1 MANDDELERLR
12 RVLAGLGWEP
22 QDGRTPRSYF
32 VDFGEPHV
40 PVASALAVITE
51 NEQFLF
57 YLIFGVSAALD
68 VRDEV
73 ARFITRANYGLTIGD
88 FELDYDDG
96 QLQFR
101 SSVDFEG
108 VGLSENLIA
117 NVILPATS
125 AVDRFAE
132 GLMDVLAGRK
142 DAEEAIAEV
151 DSG

>member
-1 MANDDELERLR
+1 MANDDELERVR
-12 RVLAGLGWEP
+12 RVLEELGWEP

-40 PVASALAVITE
+40 PVSSALAAITE
-51 NEQFLF
+51 NEQFVF
-57 YLIFGVSAALD
+57 YLIFGVSAAPD
-68 VRDEV
+68 VRDEA
-73 ARFITRANYGLTIGD
+73 ARFITRANYGLTIGG

-108 VGLSENLIA
+108 VGLSEKLIA

-142 DAEEAIAEV
+142 DAEEAIAEAG
-151 DSG
+151 SG

>member
-1 MANDDELERLR
+1 MANDDELERVR
-12 RVLAGLGWEP
+12 HVLEELGWEP

-40 PVASALAVITE
+40 PVSSALAAITE
-51 NEQFLF
+51 NEQFVF
-57 YLIFGVSAALD
+57 YLIFGVSAAPD
-68 VRDEV
+68 VRDEA

-108 VGLSENLIA
+108 VGLSEKLIA

-142 DAEEAIAEV
+142 DAEEAIAEAG
-151 DSG
+151 SG